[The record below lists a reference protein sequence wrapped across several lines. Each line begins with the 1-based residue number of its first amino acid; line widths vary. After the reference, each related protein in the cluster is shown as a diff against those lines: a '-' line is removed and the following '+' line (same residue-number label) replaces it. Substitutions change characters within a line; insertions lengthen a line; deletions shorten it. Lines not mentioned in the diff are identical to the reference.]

1 MAPPRTDRGSAGK
14 GARVCHAADERLEA
28 RRLARERER
37 RVASP
42 SRCCA
47 GPRTASAR
55 PDPVPAPAGREG
67 GHAMNGR
74 KSSVRV
80 TIVGEEY
87 TIRSD
92 ASPEHTRAVADHV
105 DRAIREIMN
114 SGAVAET
121 RKAAILA
128 ALQITDDLF
137 RARAQSEEIAEG
149 MQQLSSEIRRR
160 LPPAKRVSGETAE
173 R

>member
-1 MAPPRTDRGSAGK
+1 
-14 GARVCHAADERLEA
+14 
-28 RRLARERER
+28 
-37 RVASP
+37 
-42 SRCCA
+42 
-47 GPRTASAR
+47 
-55 PDPVPAPAGREG
+55 
-67 GHAMNGR
+67 MNGR

-92 ASPEHTRAVADHV
+92 SSPEHTRAVAEYV
-105 DRAIREIMN
+105 DRIIREIMN
-114 SGAVAET
+114 SGGVGET

-137 RARAQSEEIAEG
+137 RARAQSEEIADG
-149 MQQLSSEIRRR
+149 MNQLNAEIRRR
-160 LPPAKRVSGETAE
+160 LPPAKRVSGETAQ